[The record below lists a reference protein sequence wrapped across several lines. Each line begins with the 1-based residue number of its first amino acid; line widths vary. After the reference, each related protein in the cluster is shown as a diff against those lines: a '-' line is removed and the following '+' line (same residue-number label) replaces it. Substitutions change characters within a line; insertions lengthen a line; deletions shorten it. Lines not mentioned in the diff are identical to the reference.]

1 MGRRLPTIAKWINA
15 NMADQGYE
23 AKIEGGY
30 CNTDRPAGRLRI
42 PGKGR
47 TGNKLVVTRY
57 GTKVL
62 DHNSA
67 ETYRHNSEVEYWL
80 KGELEMLARPD
91 SERQWS
97 VSWYDTNPETGRGG
111 QEFAW
116 VHAPTHEDAIRQ
128 AKAKSRVR
136 FDSVKAREQRDHE
149 IRDHERYL

>member
-1 MGRRLPTIAKWINA
+1 MGRRLPTLAKWINA
-15 NMADQGYE
+15 NMADKGYE

-30 CNTDRPAGRLRI
+30 CNTDRKIGRLRC

-47 TGNKLVVTRY
+47 TGNQLVVTRY

-67 ETYRHNSEVEYWL
+67 ETYRTNQEAESWL
-80 KGELEMLARPD
+80 EGELDMLARPD

-97 VSWYDTNPETGRGG
+97 VLWHDTDPETGRGV
-111 QEFAW
+111 QKYAW
-116 VHAPTHEDAIRQ
+116 VKAATHENACNQ
-128 AKAKSRVR
+128 AKAKSLTR
-136 FDSVKAREQRDHE
+136 FDYVKVREQRDHE